1 MDADKWGKAVP
12 WLLALGVESI
22 LLFVVWVGD
31 LRTQIHAFWLALVG
45 LSALYGI
52 AVFWTLRQKSGSV
65 RTLILFGLLFR
76 LTMWNSPVSLSDDI
90 YRYVWDGRVQLAGI
104 NPYRYA
110 PEEDSLASLRDS
122 TIYTA
127 INHRQIPTIYPPLAQ
142 TFFALMGAIGE
153 SPGTV
158 KMGLIAFDVGLCLVI
173 ARFLA
178 LRGNRRRIARI
189 LVS

>member
-1 MDADKWGKAVP
+1 MDADKWDKAVP

-22 LLFVVWVGD
+22 LLYVVWLGD
-31 LRTQIHAFWLALVG
+31 LRTQIHAFWLALLG
-45 LSALYGI
+45 LGALYGV

-110 PEEDSLASLRDS
+110 PEDDSLASLRDS

-127 INHRQIPTIYPPLAQ
+127 INHRQIPTIYPPLQ
-142 TFFALMGAIGE
+142 
-153 SPGTV
+153 P
-158 KMGLIAFDVGLCLVI
+158 KH
-173 ARFLA
+173 FLP
-178 LRGNRRRIARI
+178 
-189 LVS
+189 SWEP